1 MKTLHGYKP
10 LLEEIAEKTNKWKN
24 IMYSWIIRDNTIE
37 ISTLLDA
44 SQSITPTNFKL
55 YYKAVIF
62 KTICYWPKDRQ
73 IEQWKRMQGPELKQ
87 HL

>member
-73 IEQWKRMQGPELKQ
+73 IEQ
-87 HL
+87 